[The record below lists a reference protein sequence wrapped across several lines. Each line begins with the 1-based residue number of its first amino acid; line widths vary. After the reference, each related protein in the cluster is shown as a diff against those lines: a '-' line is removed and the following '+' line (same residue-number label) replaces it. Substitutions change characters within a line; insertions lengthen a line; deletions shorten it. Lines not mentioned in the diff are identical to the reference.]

1 MLQHY
6 GCGPVGL
13 AKRIIINGEILTFI
27 FLKIAFDTEVE
38 VSKKKYI
45 EHLIDSFIVKS
56 ALWCINEQ
64 IADLTNDEL
73 LIMAN
78 KYLSENHWIL
88 FR

>member
-56 ALWCINEQ
+56 A
-64 IADLTNDEL
+64 
-73 LIMAN
+73 
-78 KYLSENHWIL
+78 
-88 FR
+88 